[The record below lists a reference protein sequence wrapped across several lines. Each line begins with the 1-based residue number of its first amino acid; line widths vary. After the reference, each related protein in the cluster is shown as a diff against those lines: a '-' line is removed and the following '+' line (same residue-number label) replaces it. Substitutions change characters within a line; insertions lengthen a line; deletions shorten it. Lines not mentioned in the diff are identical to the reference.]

1 MSDSKI
7 TYQQAGVDP
16 EKAASILG
24 RFKDFQKGR
33 PKNKGLLSGIGP
45 YAACFDLSEWT
56 TKYKQPV
63 LVTSCDGVGTKV
75 KLAAEWGKIDGLG
88 QDLVAMNVND
98 VLCVGAKSELFLD
111 YYATGALKED
121 ELLTILKSIQGACEK
136 IGCSL
141 VGGETAEMPGVYR
154 DGDFDL
160 AGFAIGVVDRERIVG
175 PEKVKAGDSIIA
187 LASSGLHSNGF
198 SLVRKILART
208 HTAPDATV
216 PWGGK
221 TWREWTLEP
230 TTLYGPYVLPIV
242 DKVSALAH
250 ITGGGLFENLPRVL
264 PKGTKAV
271 VGSKE
276 WNLPPSFAWIQEQAG
291 LESSELLSTLN
302 CGVGM
307 LVICRPTEKDG
318 LLAHFKSMG
327 LPAWTVGTI
336 ETSGE
341 ATSGEPTVDWK

>member
-1 MSDSKI
+1 MSDNKM

-16 EKAASILG
+16 GKASSILG
-24 RFKDFQKGR
+24 RFKEFQKGR
-33 PKNKGLLSGIGP
+33 PKAKGLLTGIGP

-56 TKYKQPV
+56 SKYQRPV

-75 KLAAEWGKIDGLG
+75 KLAAEWKKIEGLG

-111 YYATGALKED
+111 YYATGSLREE

-136 IGCSL
+136 IGCAL

-160 AGFAIGVVDRERIVG
+160 AGFAIGVVERECIVG
-175 PEKVKAGDSIIA
+175 PEKVKAGDTILA

-198 SLVRKILART
+198 SLVRKILERT
-208 HTAPDATV
+208 KITPDAKV
-216 PWGGK
+216 PWGGPD
-221 TWREWTLEP
+221 WRDWCLEP
-230 TTLYGPYVLPIV
+230 TTLYGPYLLPVV

-264 PKGTKAV
+264 PTNTKAV
-271 VGSKE
+271 IGSKE
-276 WNLPPSFAWIQEQAG
+276 WNLPPSFQWIQRQAG
-291 LESSELLSTLN
+291 LADHEILSTLN

-307 LVICRPTEKDG
+307 LVLCPTKEKDG
-318 LLAHFKSMG
+318 LLAHFKSMD
-327 LPAWTVGTI
+327 LRAWNVGTVAAS
-336 ETSGE
+336 EGDPAVE
-341 ATSGEPTVDWK
+341 WK